1 MPFDIIFHELLL
13 RVWWMIYPSSS
24 LRHWDD
30 LNPLNLIGK
39 LTKINQ
45 IGGYISHIYFKSN
58 HLTESSSSKC
68 WNNAHGGHQI
78 LYFPPTGRLLFI
90 HYFLLFFQKH
100 RDQVFIFQIFG
111 VQWVFTF
118 VEMKLDLK
126 KIGEVKENVN

>member
-1 MPFDIIFHELLL
+1 MSFDIIFHELLL

-90 HYFLLFFQKH
+90 HYFLFFFKSTETKCSSFKFL
-100 RDQVFIFQIFG
+100 VFNEYSLLWKWSWISR
-111 VQWVFTF
+111 
-118 VEMKLDLK
+118 KLGKLK
-126 KIGEVKENVN
+126 KM